1 MNSKSLSRQDED
13 SMRKV
18 NYKTKKARTYKEWSP
33 KFKHQSGQLLKII
46 TKLSKIKKKWNTFH
60 PHMAHPTPNTPDL
73 VLSWKL
79 SSIRSG

>member
-46 TKLSKIKKKWNTFH
+46 TKLSQIKKNE
-60 PHMAHPTPNTPDL
+60 TPFIHTWHIPL
-73 VLSWKL
+73 QIHLI
-79 SSIRSG
+79 SSCLGS